1 MYINKYW
8 FNIKECGKT
17 VMLHIPQI
25 WLLHDQF
32 IWCSSLRN
40 YQMKLKVFFMIKSMG
55 WVDITVHSL
64 HFKNIYFLNV
74 AIIKPWIFAWPLQE
88 KLFILFQLYA
98 MKRIF
103 MLEWQFA
110 IKYQWI
116 CKHLMRKR
124 LNRQFSFVC
133 LRATG
138 MHMFFRYHHHIQY
151 LIKTTKEMLILCIF

>member
-1 MYINKYW
+1 MIQYERMWEDVNVGYPTNLIITW
-8 FNIKECGKT
+8 SIHMMF
-17 VMLHIPQI
+17 
-25 WLLHDQF
+25 F
-32 IWCSSLRN
+32 IE
-40 YQMKLKVFFMIKSMG
+40 KLSNEIKSFFSWSNR
-55 WVDITVHSL
+55 WVGLTSLCL

-74 AIIKPWIFAWPLQE
+74 AIIKPWIFAWSLQE

-110 IKYQWI
+110 IKYQSQWI

-124 LNRQFSFVC
+124 LNRQFSSVC

-138 MHMFFRYHHHIQY
+138 MHMFFRYYHHIQY
-151 LIKTTKEMLILCIF
+151 LIKIIFKEMLILYIF